1 MSSDAPSQS
10 LTVHFAAETT
20 ASGVSRATWQL
31 IADRL
36 GMSETDAIQLAMV
49 QLASKMEKEMQ
60 HPGLPS
66 AEELNGWDFSGLSR
80 AVAKAVP
87 ELVRDQT

>member
-1 MSSDAPSQS
+1 MSNDATPES

-20 ASGVSRATWQL
+20 ASGVSRATWRL

-49 QLASKMEKEMQ
+49 QLASKTMENDMKK
-60 HPGLPS
+60 GLP
-66 AEELNGWDFSGLSR
+66 AADELGTWDFKDLAR

-87 ELVRDQT
+87 DEVNGRT